1 MLLQQNIPASRSGDL
16 DAKVQQ
22 YLANGGH
29 IETLPGFVAV
39 KPKPVAKICQ
49 KTNLIFMVRRYARE
63 GYSPRYIRM
72 IVGLTKWQLAE
83 LARNHGIK
91 FRPDPTKIDRI

>member
-39 KPKPVAKICQ
+39 KPKPPATVCPEA
-49 KTNLIFMVRRYARE
+49 NLVSTIRKYARQ
-63 GYSPRYIRM
+63 GYSQRYTGM
-72 IVGLTKWQLAE
+72 IVGLSKWQVSDLAK
-83 LARNHGIK
+83 NHGIK
-91 FRPDPTKIDRI
+91 FRPDPTKINRI